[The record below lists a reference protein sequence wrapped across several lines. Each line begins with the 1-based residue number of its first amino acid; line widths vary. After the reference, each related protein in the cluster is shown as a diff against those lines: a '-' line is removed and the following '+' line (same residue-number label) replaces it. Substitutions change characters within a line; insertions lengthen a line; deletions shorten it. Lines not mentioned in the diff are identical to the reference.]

1 MGVAGLEP
9 WIPNEQNTKV
19 SEARPFLNAPVGD
32 CPRRLS
38 DTKKREISRD
48 ECGTD
53 GEWPEPL
60 IEAPNIP
67 SQGAETEAC
76 LSVVQP
82 LTDTITTMSGKQN
95 TTAIA
100 VQKERL
106 VAALRPRLVAL
117 PSLPSATLLS
127 QLQPLRLP
135 ETPDW
140 THGFARIDCSGRVRD
155 AFLFGHLGWLPGERL
170 VVVCDGQKL
179 VARRDKFGESVLD
192 ARGRLSLGESARRAL
207 HLDDGDGVLLSA
219 DLIENYLVVSPARRC
234 DEVLKV

>member
-1 MGVAGLEP
+1 VG
-9 WIPNEQNTKV
+9 
-19 SEARPFLNAPVGD
+19 SSPV
-32 CPRRLS
+32 S

-48 ECGTD
+48 GFGAE
-53 GEWPEPL
+53 EEQPESL
-60 IEAPNIP
+60 IETPNTP
-67 SQGAETEAC
+67 GQGAKTDAC

-82 LTDTITTMSGKQN
+82 LADTITTMSGKQN

-106 VAALRPRLVAL
+106 VAALRPTLVAL

-127 QLQPLRLP
+127 QLRPLRLP
-135 ETPDW
+135 ETTDW
-140 THGFARIDCSGRVRD
+140 THGFARVDCGGRVRD

-170 VVVCDGQKL
+170 VVAFDGQKL
-179 VARRDKFGESVLD
+179 VARRDKFGECALD

-207 HLDDGDGVLLSA
+207 HLEDGDGVLLSA
-219 DLIENYLVVSPARRC
+219 DLSENYLVVSPARRC